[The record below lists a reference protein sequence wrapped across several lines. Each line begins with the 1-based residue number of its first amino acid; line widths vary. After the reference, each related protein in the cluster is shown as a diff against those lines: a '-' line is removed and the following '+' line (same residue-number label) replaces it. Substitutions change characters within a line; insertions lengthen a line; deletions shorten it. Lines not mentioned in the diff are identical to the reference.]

1 MSCTVCMYVHTT
13 VHVPGKT
20 KTCTRYVPHVCTI
33 KRFTCRSNMGMSNLH
48 MCTCMYCTPLMT
60 CTCTCTST
68 STSTST
74 STRYSTCHQVFEEAT
89 KPTKKRASTAQ
100 SESRLRTVLAPI
112 HCTKSRNGKKE
123 IWIHLL
129 LCFAFFQPF
138 SLSLLF
144 KVIRQLLPQI
154 FSLLNSNVSFFLF
167 VVMMNA

>member
-68 STSTST
+68 STST
-74 STRYSTCHQVFEEAT
+74 RYSTCHQVFEEAT

-123 IWIHLL
+123 SKCAPQCSCTVSKQSTICVNELQ
-129 LCFAFFQPF
+129 FFW
-138 SLSLLF
+138 F
-144 KVIRQLLPQI
+144 KLH
-154 FSLLNSNVSFFLF
+154 
-167 VVMMNA
+167 